1 MKKKI
6 FIITV
11 ILTII
16 AVAVPVTLTIINDN
30 EAKRTEELKMSYY
43 NQNLYFAGIVD
54 YEDNDDN
61 KYKHINPR
69 YPNLEGI
76 ACVTYIDLAC
86 YRKETGKSL
95 TYDQVIDYLSQEF
108 EDDGE
113 VRIYTNGRHPEI
125 FDYLD
130 DWADRYLNT
139 QLDYYSKLEDI
150 YIAYANA
157 NAPFPT
163 NKVLFLPVEII
174 DELIKKEADPIY
186 EMDLKSIQ
194 DKYIADGR
202 AVVSEDGKSIE
213 YIAPQK

>member
-6 FIITV
+6 LFV
-11 ILTII
+11 IAILIII
-16 AVAVPVTLTIINDN
+16 AVAVPVTLKIINDN
-30 EAKRTEELKMSYY
+30 EARKLEELKMSYS
-43 NQNLYFAGIVD
+43 NQNLIFAGIVD

-61 KYKHINPR
+61 KYKPINPR
-69 YPNLEGI
+69 YPNFEGI
-76 ACVTYIDLAC
+76 ACVTYMDLAC

-95 TYDQVIDYLSQEF
+95 TYDQVLDYLAQEF

-130 DWADRYLNT
+130 EWADRYLNT
-139 QLDYYSKLEDI
+139 QIDYRSKLKDR
-150 YIAYANA
+150 YLSYASE

-174 DELIKKEADPIY
+174 DELIKKEADPNY

>member
-6 FIITV
+6 LFV
-11 ILTII
+11 IAILIII
-16 AVAVPVTLTIINDN
+16 AAAVPVTLTIINDN
-30 EAKRTEELKMSYY
+30 KVKYMEELRMSYS
-43 NQNLYFAGIVD
+43 NQNVFFGGVVGREGDFY
-54 YEDNDDN
+54 
-61 KYKHINPR
+61 KYKPINPDQ
-69 YPNLEGI
+69 PNFEGI
-76 ACVTYIDLAC
+76 ACNLYMNLAC
-86 YRKETGKSL
+86 YRKETGRSL
-95 TYDQVIDYLSQEF
+95 TYDKVLDYLSQEF
-108 EDDGE
+108 EDNGE

-139 QLDYYSKLEDI
+139 QIEYRSKLKDI
-150 YIAYANA
+150 YLAYAND

-174 DELIKKEADPIY
+174 DELIKKEADPNY

-213 YIAPQK
+213 YIAPEK